1 MHEGIIGIVAG
12 RIKEKFHQPTFVFA
26 DSGTNSLKGSGRS
39 ISGVHI
45 RDVLELMASRNDG
58 LITKFGGHAMAAGL
72 TLYKKDLG
80 KFRESFQM
88 TVEELTKKSATEN
101 YIESD
106 GEFNPDWFE
115 LSNVRSIQM
124 GGPWGQGF
132 PAPVF
137 DGCFKVLSSR
147 VIGDRHLKLNLV
159 FSDCS
164 HSFDAIAF
172 NIDSA
177 ILYSDT
183 IEEVEIVYRLEIN
196 SYGRRE
202 SIQAVIEQISIVE

>member
-1 MHEGIIGIVAG
+1 MLGL
-12 RIKEKFHQPTFVFA
+12 
-26 DSGTNSLKGSGRS
+26 LKK
-39 ISGVHI
+39 IL
-45 RDVLELMASRNDG
+45 D
-58 LITKFGGHAMAAGL
+58 K
-72 TLYKKDLG
+72 Y
-80 KFRESFQM
+80 RENFQM
-88 TVEELTKKSATEN
+88 VVEEFTKTSEIEN
-101 YIESD
+101 HIESD

-124 GGPWGQGF
+124 VGPWGQGF

-137 DGCFKVLSSR
+137 DGRFLGLSSR
-147 VIGDRHLKLNLV
+147 IIGDRHLKLNLV

-196 SYGRRE
+196 SYRRRE